1 MRILR
6 RQVNEHRDK
15 ACPHTEFKRFSRQRI
30 EFLPQRCQLLAIIA
44 DFRQSYSTRK
54 LEHSKKLMKSLADLF
69 LKRNSVLA
77 EMTEVQACD
86 LRDRTITVTF

>member
-15 ACPHTEFKRFSRQRI
+15 ARPHTEFRRFSRQRI

-54 LEHSKKLMKSLADLF
+54 LEHSRRLIEKSRRLIF
-69 LKRNSVLA
+69 EA
-77 EMTEVQACD
+77 ELSFSGD
-86 LRDRTITVTF
+86 N